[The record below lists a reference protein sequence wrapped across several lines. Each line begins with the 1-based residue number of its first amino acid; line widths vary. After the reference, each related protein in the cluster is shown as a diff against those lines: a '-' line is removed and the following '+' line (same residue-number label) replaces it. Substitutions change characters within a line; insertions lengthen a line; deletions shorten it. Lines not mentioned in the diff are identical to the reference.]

1 MREPS
6 ISLPTVRISDVAV
19 ALPTQVVANEGLID
33 DLPKNQ
39 RILLA
44 RHVGVKQRHVADAG
58 QTAVDLAEA
67 ACRELFAAHPQL
79 PELID
84 TLIFCTQ
91 SADYILPSNSC
102 VLHGRLGLASSI
114 AAFDLPHACSAF
126 VYAIHIA
133 RALVAAGSAKH
144 VLIVTADTY
153 SKFIHPQDRSTRL
166 VFGDGAAATW
176 VEASHTRGVQ
186 DVMCGTAGEHFEMF
200 WVPAGGAR
208 QPLSDATRKNEPHDA
223 FGSTRS
229 AANIHMQGH
238 EIFTFVKNRI
248 PRHVNDL
255 LARNQVGVDDIDWF
269 VFHQASSVVLD
280 ALTASLEIAPAKV
293 LRHLETIGNTVS
305 ASIPMTLRAA
315 LDDGR
320 IQPDH
325 LVLLCGFGA
334 GLSWGSALV
343 RW

>member
-1 MREPS
+1 MPHPS
-6 ISLPTVRISDVAV
+6 ISLPTVCIGDVAV
-19 ALPTQVVANEGLID
+19 ALPMQVVANAGLID
-33 DLPKNQ
+33 ELPKNQ

-44 RHVGVKQRHVADAG
+44 RHVGVKQRYIADAG
-58 QTAVDLAEA
+58 QTAIDLGEA
-67 ACRELFAAHPQL
+67 ACRKLFAVHPQL
-79 PELID
+79 LELID

-91 SADYILPSNSC
+91 SADYILPPNSC
-102 VLHGRLGLASSI
+102 ILHGRLGLKSSVT
-114 AAFDLPHACSAF
+114 AFDLPHACSAYI
-126 VYAIHIA
+126 YAIHIA

-144 VLIVTADTY
+144 VLVVTADTY
-153 SKFIHPQDRSTRL
+153 SKFIHPHDRSTRL

-176 VEASHTRGVQ
+176 LRSSLSHGVQ

-200 WVPAGGAR
+200 WIPAGGTR
-208 QPLSDATRKNEPHDA
+208 QPLSDAMREDEPHDS

-229 AANIHMQGH
+229 AANIHMRGH
-238 EIFTFVKNRI
+238 EIFSFVKNRI
-248 PRHVNDL
+248 PEHVNDL
-255 LARNQVGVDDIDWF
+255 LARNQVSVDDIDWF

-280 ALTASLEIAPAKV
+280 ALTTSLDIAPAKV

-315 LDDGR
+315 FDERR